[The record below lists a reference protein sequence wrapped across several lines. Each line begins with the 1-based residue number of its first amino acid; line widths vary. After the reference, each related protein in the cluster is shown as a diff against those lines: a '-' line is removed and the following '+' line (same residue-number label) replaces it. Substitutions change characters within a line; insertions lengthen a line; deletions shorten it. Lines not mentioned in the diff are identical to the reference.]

1 MALTHAQP
9 ATSTAVRGDLTRF
22 LVVLDEVIKEPWGPL
37 GIERGPVEYIKTP
50 PRITKPMRFS
60 VKVRVGT
67 TTWRRVQ
74 VEVASDE
81 GGAGDSSD
89 VVIPP
94 SLAGFGLPSPETLA
108 TLALRFQIAQ
118 KLHACTDPHDP
129 PASINDRPRD
139 VVDLLLLRDLV
150 RTEGRP
156 TLLELRVAAEAIF
169 AARAADARALGR
181 TERTWPCVVVAHE
194 HWRADFAAARAGSY
208 VNITLEEAVAAVNSW
223 VDQIAEAM

>member
-1 MALTHAQP
+1 
-9 ATSTAVRGDLTRF
+9 
-22 LVVLDEVIKEPWGPL
+22 
-37 GIERGPVEYIKTP
+37 
-50 PRITKPMRFS
+50 

-81 GGAGDSSD
+81 GGAGDSSE

-94 SLAGFGLPSPETLA
+94 SLAGFGLPSPDTLA
-108 TLALRFQIAQ
+108 TLDLRFQIAQ

-129 PASINDRPRD
+129 PAAINDRPRD

-150 RTEGRP
+150 GTEGRP

-169 AARAADARALGR
+169 AARALDALALGR
-181 TERTWPCVVVAHE
+181 TERTWPCAVVAHE
-194 HWRADFAAARAGSY
+194 HWRADFAAARADSY
-208 VNITLEEAVAAVNSW
+208 VDITLEEAVAAVNTW
-223 VDQIAEAM
+223 VDQIAQAM